1 MVTFVQDPHGKNE
14 VVTFPEDFDGRIATD
29 IATSETVNCIDNIF
43 VKDLTKLQV
52 GALIGVLMEQE
63 EVKLTTIFY

>member
-1 MVTFVQDPHGKNE
+1 MQDPHGKNE

-29 IATSETVNCIDNIF
+29 IATSETVNCIDNIL

-52 GALIGVLMEQE
+52 GALIGGVPMEKE